1 MNYLTLLVLAYL
13 AALLWFGIRGGT
25 RERELNAFLTAGGSA
40 GALLCAFS
48 LVSTII
54 GGSATLGMGAL
65 AQKVGPAAFWWLGV
79 GAIGLFLHGLIIAP
93 VVRKLPVVTLPD
105 VLRHLAGPAAEK
117 WAGAIIALSW
127 AAVTAAQF
135 TALRA
140 LLHSIS
146 GGMTAEVLYV
156 LLAAGIVLHTALG
169 GQRGILRADFL
180 HTILLLGGFSAAALW
195 CVMERSA
202 DIAALPVMPFT
213 ETFGL
218 GDWVKMMLLVGIT
231 YLIGPDMFS
240 RTFAA
245 KNAQTACRAA
255 WTAAPLLV
263 FFGVIVTML
272 ALLNIKAEQPI
283 SEARSRPLR
292 PQRFPWGLSVRLPAR
307 PIRFCSPRPASLR
320 RTSLAAPVHAPCVSG
335 LQPSAFWPHWPLIP
349 RETSSVGSSKAT
361 RSSSRALPCRSSSS
375 SPAAPDT
382 RIPSS
387 GLLEPPRAVWEGL
400 SAALPASPSGLTA
413 ASLLPPFLRSLPYG
427 APPKPAE
434 RPPRHRFSP
443 SHKSEA
449 LMSSSGF
456 LELDPDTQI
465 LYAYGQFFR
474 SAASFY
480 PTKPGAA
487 PLHLRY

>member
-1 MNYLTLLVLAYL
+1 
-13 AALLWFGIRGGT
+13 
-25 RERELNAFLTAGGSA
+25 
-40 GALLCAFS
+40 
-48 LVSTII
+48 
-54 GGSATLGMGAL
+54 
-65 AQKVGPAAFWWLGV
+65 
-79 GAIGLFLHGLIIAP
+79 
-93 VVRKLPVVTLPD
+93 
-105 VLRHLAGPAAEK
+105 
-117 WAGAIIALSW
+117 
-127 AAVTAAQF
+127 VTAAQF

-245 KNAQTACRAA
+245 KNAQTARRAA

-283 SEARSRPLR
+283 SDWLAVGSP
-292 PQRFPWGLSVRLPAR
+292 LPAAAAAALSMGL
-307 PIRFCSPRPASLR
+307 ISA
-320 RTSLAAPVHAPCVSG
+320 LAG
-335 LQPSAFWPHWPLIP
+335 SA
-349 RETSSVGSSKAT
+349 
-361 RSSSRALPCRSSSS
+361 
-375 SPAAPDT
+375 DT
-382 RIPSS
+382 I
-387 GLLEPPRAVWEGL
+387 LL
-400 SAALPASPSGLTA
+400 SAAGIIEKDLFGGARARAVRLWAAAVGILAALAAYTSGDIIGWLLKGYALFVPGVAVPLLVLVAGRARHADPKLWTIGAAAGGLGGLIGSLTGITLWTYGGIAAAALFAIFAVRRAAQTRRTAAASPL
-413 ASLLPPFLRSLPYG
+413 
-427 APPKPAE
+427 
-434 RPPRHRFSP
+434 
-443 SHKSEA
+443 
-449 LMSSSGF
+449 
-456 LELDPDTQI
+456 Q
-465 LYAYGQFFR
+465 
-474 SAASFY
+474 
-480 PTKPGAA
+480 
-487 PLHLRY
+487 PLS